1 MTAVQESPMTKPL
14 MTAEQFE
21 ELAQAA
27 ERITDGVRL
36 EFIDGKLGVKAM
48 PDGDHSRIIQW
59 LIRTFMLLRPE
70 LFLTPELGLR
80 VGQYRNGRARPD
92 GVLADADAFVGQG
105 EWANPAP
112 VLLVVEVTSRD
123 QDTDLRDRQEKPGAY
138 AAAGI
143 PVYLL
148 IDRDSCEVAVHSKPN
163 SGRYEDLHTVAFGA
177 SIEIPEPVG
186 ITLDTE
192 PLKNWV
198 R

>member
-36 EFIDGKLGVKAM
+36 EFIDGKLGVKAV
-48 PDGDHSRIIQW
+48 PDGDHGCIVEW
-59 LIRTFMLLRPE
+59 LVRTFLLLRPE
-70 LFLTPELGLR
+70 LWLFVEQGLR
-80 VGQYRNGRARPD
+80 IGAYRQGRARPD
-92 GVLADADAFVGQG
+92 GVLAPSGVFAGQP
-105 EWANPAP
+105 EWASPELA
-112 VLLVVEVTSRD
+112 LMAVEVTSHD
-123 QDTDLRDRQEKPGAY
+123 QDTERRDREEKPTAY

-143 PVYLL
+143 PIYLL
-148 IDRDSCEVAVHSKPN
+148 IDRELCEVTVHAEPSK
-163 SGRYEDLHTVAFGA
+163 GRYEDTHTVAFGT